1 MSPATG
7 RTGTGERMIRLKYGN
22 TNTYLIPARAGYM
35 LVDTDYAGTLP
46 ALYRALK
53 QNGVMV
59 RDIGW
64 VMATHY
70 HPDHMGLIPDLM
82 AQGVKLLLIDAQ
94 LGSVHFADRIFARD
108 GLPFRPIDEA
118 RATVIRCADSRAFLC
133 ELGIAGE
140 IVSTPSHSADSV
152 SLILD
157 SGDCFVGDMEPLS
170 YLDAYPEKCPLRDD
184 WDRILRH
191 GAKRILYAHAN
202 ETVLEGGAL

>member
-1 MSPATG
+1 
-7 RTGTGERMIRLKYGN
+7 MIRLKYGN
-22 TNTYLIPARAGYM
+22 TNTYLIPARAGHL

-118 RATVIRCADSRAFLC
+118 RGTVIRCADSRAFLR

-140 IVSTPSHSADSV
+140 IIQTPSHSKDSISV
-152 SLILD
+152 ILD
-157 SGDCFVGDMEPLS
+157 CGACIVGDLEPIDFLP
-170 YLDAYPEKCPLRDD
+170 AYERNEALMND
-184 WDRILRH
+184 WDRIL
-191 GAKRILYAHAN
+191 AYKPERILYAHVN
-202 ETVLEGGAL
+202 EKAL